1 MSLSNQIADVFA
13 KSFAAVAA
21 FIYLVGILGFV
32 ISLATD
38 FPLSEMPPVAHGV
51 VLFCTIYGAFG
62 FIIFRRRIVVSSG
75 WIRFF
80 YLLITAHLLISALL
94 HAYSLYFH
102 SNNWID
108 VFPPWYQF
116 LGMLYFAFFALLC
129 VQIRLE

>member
-62 FIIFRRRIVVSSG
+62 FIIFRRRI
-75 WIRFF
+75 
-80 YLLITAHLLISALL
+80 
-94 HAYSLYFH
+94 
-102 SNNWID
+102 
-108 VFPPWYQF
+108 
-116 LGMLYFAFFALLC
+116 
-129 VQIRLE
+129 